1 MLGVKSGNAP
11 WSKSVRD
18 ENAKASECACW
29 SQGLLVNR
37 PRRTGERKPKPAQG
51 CIVGANLSVLNLATV
66 KPKTERIFL
75 D

>member
-1 MLGVKSGNAP
+1 MLGVKSGNDP

-18 ENAKASECACW
+18 GNAKASECACW

-51 CIVGANLSVLNLATV
+51 CIVGANLSVLNLVALR
-66 KPKTERIFL
+66 ERGWRVLL